1 VDFFQ
6 TPRPGRPNFSARPGP
21 KPGPTASLN

>member
-6 TPRPGRPNFSARPGP
+6 TPRPGRPNSSASPAPRSGP
-21 KPGPTASLN
+21 AASMN